1 MDRRYNKFERAY
13 ETMTELL
20 KTPLPFEQMSNMSDR
35 EIVFLKETIKM
46 MANYLDSI
54 GFEFKG
60 LSEEVL
66 MFLNEE
72 IEQRKQT
79 KSILTYF

>member
-35 EIVFLKETIKM
+35 EIIFLKETIKM